1 MYVDEN
7 VELDMAVNLARSS
20 KVEKPYVCNALD
32 TLLVHSSVAS
42 AYLPRIV
49 NVLNENDVEIRCDL
63 RALSL
68 LGNPSKPNIV
78 RATDQDWGIEFLALR
93 VAVKVVDS
101 LQDAL
106 DHIDTYSSGHTDV
119 IVTEN
124 TAAAARFLNEVDSSV
139 VIVNAST
146 RYNDGGRLGLGAEV
160 AISTNKL
167 HARGPMGLKEL
178 TSYKWTVEGAG
189 QTPKQ
194 A

>member
-1 MYVDEN
+1 M
-7 VELDMAVNLARSS
+7 
-20 KVEKPYVCNALD
+20 
-32 TLLVHSSVAS
+32 
-42 AYLPRIV
+42 
-49 NVLNENDVEIRCDL
+49 
-63 RALSL
+63 
-68 LGNPSKPNIV
+68 
-78 RATDQDWGIEFLALR
+78 
-93 VAVKVVDS
+93 DS

>member
-1 MYVDEN
+1 
-7 VELDMAVNLARSS
+7 
-20 KVEKPYVCNALD
+20 
-32 TLLVHSSVAS
+32 
-42 AYLPRIV
+42 
-49 NVLNENDVEIRCDL
+49 VLSENDVEIRCDL
-63 RALSL
+63 RTLSL
-68 LGNPSKPNIV
+68 LGNSGNPNIV
-78 RATDQDWGIEFLALR
+78 RAADQDWGVEFLALR
-93 VAVKVVDS
+93 MAIKVVDS

-124 TAAAARFLNEVDSSV
+124 TSAAARFLNEVDSSV

-189 QTPKQ
+189 QTPE
-194 A
+194 